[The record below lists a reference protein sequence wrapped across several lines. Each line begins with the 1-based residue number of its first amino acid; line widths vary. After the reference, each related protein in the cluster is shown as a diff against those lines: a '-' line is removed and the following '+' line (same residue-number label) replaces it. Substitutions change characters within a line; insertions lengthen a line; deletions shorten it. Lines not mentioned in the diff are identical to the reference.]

1 MRFALLLLAVVSGVF
16 AADIPDNL
24 VADGVPAIPPE
35 LRADASRYLEFRAAT
50 MQSWHPQ
57 RREMLIATRFS
68 DTAQLHIVKMPGGD
82 RRQLTFGAEPIAGG
96 SFRPKTGEFIVF
108 TQDSGGGEFYQ
119 LYRYDFSDG
128 RTTQLTDGKSR
139 NSAPR
144 WARSGKVFAYTSTRR
159 NGKDTDIYTMNPS
172 DPTTDKLVLE
182 RVGGGWSVSDWSEDE
197 TKVLLT
203 EFISASESHVH
214 LLNLATKNVTPL
226 TPEKAVHEGARFAR
240 DGTSIFGA
248 SDAGSEFT
256 QLVRTDLAG
265 GARKILTAALI
276 WNVEQFDLSPDGKT
290 IAFVTNED
298 GASALHLLDAE
309 SGNEAPRPKIPVGVI
324 GSVEWHENG
333 RDLGFTLSSA
343 RASRDAYSF
352 DVTTGEVTRWTESE
366 TGGLDPAAF
375 AEPELVKFASFDGQK
390 VSAFVYRPDAKKFPG
405 PRPVIVNIH
414 GGPEGQS
421 RPDFLG
427 RSNYYVNELGCAVI
441 SPNVRGSEGY
451 GKTFLALDNGMKRED
466 SVRDIGALLDWIAT
480 QPALDAKSVCV
491 MGGSYGGYMVL
502 ACLTHFSDRLRCG
515 IDVVGISNFVTFLKN
530 TQDYRRDLRRV
541 EYGDERDPAMA
552 EVLAKISPLN
562 NVAKITRPLFVVQ
575 GQNDPRVPV
584 SEAEQMVKAI
594 RAQGGACWYLLAKDE
609 GHGFAKKK
617 NADFQFLAHILFLRE
632 HLLKPAPPKA
642 AAFDFNDWL
651 IVPLR
656 IHLLASLDT
665 PALQTTLTEQ
675 DLSRILPKMNRVW
688 AQAGIHFRVESFVR
702 EEIPPLANADVEK
715 RDELPARVPPE
726 TRSDAAFNIYYVK
739 QLDVNGFFTPRA
751 IFVKDMAALRSVP
764 GGIDEPIPRVTSHE
778 LGHAFTLPHRQDT
791 TNLMASGTTGTL
803 LNEAEIRQTRE
814 AARKFSWIESAPAA
828 LKRADKS
835 HDAGSAA
842 EARQIYRSLAE
853 LPEPPARVVERAL
866 K

>member
-1 MRFALLLLAVVSGVF
+1 MRFALFVLFICTAALF
-16 AADIPDNL
+16 AQVPDNL
-24 VADGVPAIPPE
+24 VADGLPPITPE
-35 LRADASRYLEFRAAT
+35 LRADANRYLEFRAAA
-50 MQSWHPQ
+50 MQGWHPQ
-57 RREMLIATRFS
+57 RREMLISTRFA
-68 DTAQLHIVKMPGGD
+68 DTTQLHLVRMPGGD

-108 TQDSGGGEFYQ
+108 AQDSGGGEFYQ
-119 LYRYDFSDG
+119 LHRYDLKDG
-128 RTTQLTDGKSR
+128 RTTLLTDGKSR
-139 NSAPR
+139 NSGPR
-144 WARSGKVFAYTSTRR
+144 WARNGAQFAYTSTRR
-159 NGKDTDIYTMNPS
+159 NGKDTDIYTMNPGE
-172 DPTTDKLVLE
+172 PKTDKLVLE
-182 RVGGGWSVSDWSEDE
+182 RAGGGWSASDWSEDE
-197 TKVLLT
+197 TKLLLT
-203 EFISASESHVH
+203 EFVSASESHVH
-214 LLNLATKNVTPL
+214 LLDLATKNVTPL

-240 DGTSIFGA
+240 DGKSIFVA

-256 QLVRTDLAG
+256 QLVRIDLAG
-265 GARKILTAALI
+265 GARKVLTAALI

-309 SGNEAPRPKIPVGVI
+309 SGKEAPKPKIPVGVI
-324 GSVEWHENG
+324 AGVEWHENG

-343 RASRDAYSF
+343 RASRDAYSL

-375 AEPELVKFASFDGQK
+375 AEPEQVKFASFDGQK

-552 EVLAKISPLN
+552 EHLAKISPLN

-584 SEAEQMVKAI
+584 TEADQMVKAI
-594 RAQGGACWYLLAKDE
+594 RAQGGVCWYLLAKDE

-632 HLLKPAPPKA
+632 HLVKPAPPKTA
-642 AAFDFNDWL
+642 ASHFDDWL

-656 IHLLASLDT
+656 VHLLSSAET

-675 DLSRILPKMNRVW
+675 DIARILGKMNHVW
-688 AQAGIHFRVESFVR
+688 AQAGIQFRVESLMH
-702 EEIPPLANADVEK
+702 EEVPPLANADVEK
-715 RDELPARVPPE
+715 RDELPARMRAE
-726 TRSDAAFNIYYVK
+726 TRSSTAFNVYYVK
-739 QLDVNGFFTPRA
+739 QLDVNGFYTPRA
-751 IFVKDMAALRSVP
+751 IFVKDTAALRPVE

-778 LGHAFTLPHRQDT
+778 LGHALSLPHRQNT

-803 LNEAEIRQTRE
+803 LNDAEIQQAR
-814 AARKFSWIESAPAA
+814 AAAKKFAWTESAPAP
-828 LKRADKS
+828 R
-835 HDAGSAA
+835 
-842 EARQIYRSLAE
+842 
-853 LPEPPARVVERAL
+853 
-866 K
+866 